1 MSRGRRKARHRT
13 RRILTPL
20 ALIATLGATSGCSQ
34 VAQLRGVAGGQVSAV
49 RTATNNVLVDK
60 QVQIG
65 VAPVCIYADP
75 LYTCAGTTAD
85 GQKITSSAEVLAEQ
99 GATKDQYGA
108 LAPADVSLVVQVGGT
123 TIYDGTVQSVLDTAG
138 EVSR

>member
-1 MSRGRRKARHRT
+1 MIGSRPSSRV
-13 RRILTPL
+13 L
-20 ALIATLGATSGCSQ
+20 ATVAVMAVLGATTGCSQ

-49 RTATNNVLVDK
+49 RTATNNVLVEK
-60 QVQIG
+60 NVLIG

-85 GQKITSSAEVLAEQ
+85 GQEITSSAEVLAEE
-99 GATKDQYGA
+99 GATRDQYGA
-108 LAPADVSLVVQVGGT
+108 LEPADVSLLVQVGGT
-123 TIYDGTVQSVLDTAG
+123 TIYEGKVQSVLDTAG